1 MVTAL
6 IVDDHPMVRDGLAAM
21 LAARK
26 SVQVVQTCADG
37 ESAIAYVRSNGCP
50 DIVLS
55 DVRMPGIDGFE
66 AIARL
71 RRYHPK
77 ARVLLLAGM
86 PLREECERAKSCG
99 AAGYMSKSAD
109 IDRLVQAIEE
119 LVANPESFAED
130 SFVPAP
136 SILSPREMDV
146 LRLMSK
152 GFQRDGIAANLGIGA
167 ETVKSRIKSLMLKL
181 DVSNAAQAINRA
193 YELGILRA

>member
-26 SVQVVQTCADG
+26 SVKVVQTCADG
-37 ESAIAYVRSNGCP
+37 ESAVAYVRSNGCP
-50 DIVLS
+50 DIILS
-55 DVRMPGIDGFE
+55 DVRKPGIDGFE
-66 AIARL
+66 TIARL

-109 IDRLVQAIEE
+109 IERLSQALQEIVEDP
-119 LVANPESFAED
+119 AFFAED
-130 SFVPAP
+130 SFIPAP
-136 SILSPREMDV
+136 SILSPRELDV
-146 LRLMSK
+146 LRLMAK
-152 GFQRDGIAANLGIGA
+152 GLQREAVAAKLGIGS
-167 ETVKSRIKSLMLKL
+167 ETVKSRTKTMMLKL
-181 DVSNAAQAINRA
+181 DVSNAAQAISRA
-193 YELGILRA
+193 YELGILRV

>member
-1 MVTAL
+1 
-6 IVDDHPMVRDGLAAM
+6 
-21 LAARK
+21 
-26 SVQVVQTCADG
+26 
-37 ESAIAYVRSNGCP
+37 
-50 DIVLS
+50 
-55 DVRMPGIDGFE
+55 
-66 AIARL
+66 
-71 RRYHPK
+71 
-77 ARVLLLAGM
+77 
-86 PLREECERAKSCG
+86 
-99 AAGYMSKSAD
+99 MSKSAD

-119 LVANPESFAED
+119 LVANPESFAEN